1 MRKKKEADEIQETI
15 RKVQSGEMQKRL
27 EIVEREHGQI
37 EARLDQAVDKIPP
50 EITHGEFIQVELQLG
65 TLLYEADEIRETIGK
80 VQSGEMQKRLEVI
93 DQKYNKIKARQEE
106 AIEMRKKKEMDEM
119 RETIGKVQS
128 GEMQKR
134 LEEME
139 REHCQIEAK
148 LEQAV
153 ERL

>member
-1 MRKKKEADEIQETI
+1 
-15 RKVQSGEMQKRL
+15 
-27 EIVEREHGQI
+27 
-37 EARLDQAVDKIPP
+37 
-50 EITHGEFIQVELQLG
+50 
-65 TLLYEADEIRETIGK
+65 
-80 VQSGEMQKRLEVI
+80 
-93 DQKYNKIKARQEE
+93 
-106 AIEMRKKKEMDEM
+106 MDEM
-119 RETIGKVQS
+119 RETIGNVQS